1 LLVVGCWK
9 SSASWSITRTVFELD
24 STAATAKCALSARI
38 EVHFVLRC
46 LSNNQQP
53 TTNSQKL
60 TTDNFRQATN
70 VAPGCY
76 DVPEGPMVLVDPSGR
91 EELSRRKMLATFLAQ
106 GSIGAILLVTLSW
119 LRRDATRAT
128 LETLGTAALPLLVIF
143 VVFAVALAMLKFQL
157 TERVFVALGLTAA
170 TIMLPLLG
178 PILTAWIAVFAAA
191 FTRWLAIKQVGPIK
205 SDLTDVTGDW
215 VRIAGHFGT
224 YGIPVLFAGAV
235 YEAIGG
241 VAPQTDAS
249 WAAAWQITVAGFAL
263 LAANHTVMNQVQAAY
278 GYSPVKMLKVSLI
291 DAGIFTLILPYA
303 VLMALSYSSLG
314 AGAIL
319 GWAFMGVLLNFVAR
333 NLSITRSARDHLVD
347 QLASLSNVGKTISLR
362 FTTDE
367 LLRAIFEA
375 CRNTVDVSLFT
386 ISLYD
391 ERDGMLSAELDI
403 REGVVLPKS
412 RFPLGQGLNSWVVT
426 NGRSLNIG
434 STEEEARF
442 GIVAFDDGTATESW
456 LGAPMI
462 ARDRVIGVISV
473 QSYKRHAFSPDD
485 EILLT
490 TIANQAAVAFDN
502 SHLFRDLESLTQ
514 ALETRVEE
522 RTGELQQTNLQLKAA
537 DRSKSQFLA
546 NMSHELRT
554 PLNSIIGFSAILLDT
569 LKPLIPSRFYKFIEN
584 IHLAGTHLLGL
595 INDIL
600 DLSKIEAGRI
610 ELQPQ
615 SVDVRETVAAVER
628 VVKGVCA
635 DAQVTLLTDVDDD
648 VPSAILDEGRVKQ
661 ILVNLLSNAVKFSER
676 GGRVRLDV
684 ATIPAER
691 SPVGSAALEFKVTD
705 TGIGMPA
712 DELSKIFDQFYQIE
726 KHSNSLRKGTGL
738 GLSLTRGLVDL
749 HHGTIEVESSPGKGS
764 TFRVILPIDCTRTP
778 DGETTESTV
787 GV

>member
-1 LLVVGCWK
+1 
-9 SSASWSITRTVFELD
+9 
-24 STAATAKCALSARI
+24 
-38 EVHFVLRC
+38 
-46 LSNNQQP
+46 
-53 TTNSQKL
+53 
-60 TTDNFRQATN
+60 
-70 VAPGCY
+70 
-76 DVPEGPMVLVDPSGR
+76 MVLVEPGSR
-91 EELSRRKMLATFLAQ
+91 EELSRRKLFATFLAQ
-106 GSIGAILLVTLSW
+106 GSTGAVLLVALTL
-119 LRRDATRAT
+119 LQREETGAT
-128 LETLGTAALPLLVIF
+128 LEALGRSALPLLLIF
-143 VVFAVALAMLKFQL
+143 VAFALALAILKFKL

-191 FTRWLAIKQVGPIK
+191 FSRWLAIRQIGPIK
-205 SDLTDVTGDW
+205 SDLVDVTSDY
-215 VRIAGHFGT
+215 VRIVGHFGT
-224 YGIPVLFAGAV
+224 YGIPVLFAGEV
-235 YEAIGG
+235 YRWIGG
-241 VAPQTDAS
+241 VAPQTSAS
-249 WAAAWQITVAGFAL
+249 WGAAWQIAVAGFAL

-278 GYSPVKMLKVSLI
+278 GYSPMKMLKVSLV
-291 DAGIFTLILPYA
+291 DAGIFTLTLPYA

-362 FTTDE
+362 YTTDE
-367 LLRAIFEA
+367 LLRAIYEA

-403 REGVVLPKS
+403 REGHVLPKE

-426 NGRSLNIG
+426 NGKSLNIG

-514 ALETRVEE
+514 ALETRVAE
-522 RTGELQQTNLQLKAA
+522 RTEELQRTNLQLQAA

-569 LKPLIPSRFYKFIEN
+569 LKPMIPTRFYKFIEN

-615 SVDVRETVAAVER
+615 TIDVRETVAAVER
-628 VVKGVCA
+628 VVKGVCNEA
-635 DAQVTLLTDVDDD
+635 HVTLLTSVDDG
-648 VPSAILDEGRVKQ
+648 VPPAVLDEGRLKQ
-661 ILVNLLSNAVKFSER
+661 ILVNLLSNAVKFSDR
-676 GGRVRLDV
+676 GDRVRLDV
-684 ATIPAER
+684 SAIPAES
-691 SPVGSAALEFKVTD
+691 SPVGCTALEFKVTD
-705 TGIGMPA
+705 NGIGMQA
-712 DELSKIFDQFYQIE
+712 DELPKIFDQFYQIE
-726 KHSNSLRKGTGL
+726 KHSSSLRKGTGL

-749 HHGTIEVESSPGKGS
+749 HHGTILVESAPGKGS
-764 TFRVILPIDCTRTP
+764 TFHVILPIDCRCAP
-778 DGETTESTV
+778 ETEAGADATV